1 MPEQQPADELEELRG
16 FARTMGT
23 ERVDWETP
31 PPDLWDRIAAEA
43 FPPSA
48 ETAAPVVALAA
59 RRPRPNVRWLVGA
72 AAAVVVVI
80 AGAALWTRQSDDV
93 TVLSSTELQLLGD
106 AGQGS
111 AEIVDRDGSLQL
123 RLATAGIEPTDGFT
137 EVWLINPEVTELI
150 SLGPIRTDG
159 VYDLPVGL
167 DPAAFPIVDIS
178 SERFDGNPQHSG
190 DSVLRGQF
198 SF

>member
-16 FARTMGT
+16 LALTMGT
-23 ERVDWETP
+23 ERVEWETP
-31 PPDLWDRIAAEA
+31 PPELWGRIAAEA
-43 FPPSA
+43 FPPA
-48 ETAAPVVALAA
+48 EPAVTVIALDT
-59 RRPRPNVRWLVGA
+59 RRPRPTVRWLIGA
-72 AAAVVVVI
+72 AAAIVVVVT
-80 AGAALWTRQSDDV
+80 GAVMWTRSSDDV
-93 TVLSSTELQLLGD
+93 TVLSATELEPLGD

-111 AEIVDRDGSLQL
+111 AELVDRNGSLQL
-123 RLATAGIEPTDGFT
+123 RLATTGMEATDGFT

-159 VYDLPVGL
+159 VYDLPTGL